1 MACFGR
7 GDNLPTG
14 TPELRVF
21 RFLDLAFGR
30 FRRYPSWRAIGGT
43 ERCLQSLQSTQRL
56 RDSLSLFVV
65 GFEFEQLIQASHGDV
80 FDFPDSVGK
89 LMKVY
94 LYETRVR
101 Q

>member
-1 MACFGR
+1 
-7 GDNLPTG
+7 
-14 TPELRVF
+14 
-21 RFLDLAFGR
+21 
-30 FRRYPSWRAIGGT
+30 
-43 ERCLQSLQSTQRL
+43 
-56 RDSLSLFVV
+56 LSLFVV
-65 GFEFEQLIQASHGDV
+65 GLEFEQLIQASHGDV